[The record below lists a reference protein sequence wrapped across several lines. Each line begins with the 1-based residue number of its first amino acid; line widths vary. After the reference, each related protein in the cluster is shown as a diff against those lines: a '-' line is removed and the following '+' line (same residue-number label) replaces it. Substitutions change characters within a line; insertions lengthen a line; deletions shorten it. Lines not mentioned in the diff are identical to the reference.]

1 MRSVDGKHAPSVAP
15 IREEASMDINPN
27 IFREYDVRGIVGRDL
42 TPEVVETLG
51 KGYGTYVARKGVG
64 AVSVGYDARLS
75 SPAFSEALTL
85 GITSTG
91 VDVIQIGMVATP
103 TLYFSLFCLDVGGG
117 VMITGSHNPPD
128 YNGFKLGLGRTT
140 IYGDEIQEVLRVI
153 RSGRFER
160 GKGQVRQQDVGPA
173 YVDEVVR
180 RVGPLA
186 RPLTIVADAGNGV
199 GGLFGPEMLRRLGA
213 EVIELY
219 CEPDGAF
226 PNHHPDPTLPEALE
240 DLIHTVQ
247 ERGASFGVGWD
258 GDADRIGVVDVEGRI
273 VWGDQLMML
282 LSREVLARHPG
293 APILFEVKCS
303 QGLVEEVARLGGEPV
318 MYKTGHSLIKAKM
331 KEIHAPLAG
340 EMSGHIFVADEW
352 YGFDDALYSTCRFAR
367 LLAAQ
372 DKTLSELVDELPAY
386 YATPE
391 TRVDCPEERQFDI
404 VAEMS
409 AYFKGREEVID
420 IDGVRVQFEGGW
432 GLIRA
437 SNTQPVLVL
446 RFEARTPERLEEIV
460 GIVLNKLREI
470 APEVQVPL

>member
-1 MRSVDGKHAPSVAP
+1 
-15 IREEASMDINPN
+15 MDINPS

-51 KGYGTYVARKGVG
+51 RGYGTYVARAGVQT
-64 AVSVGYDARLS
+64 VSVGYDARLS
-75 SPAFSEALTL
+75 SPSFCEALTR

-91 VDVIQIGMVATP
+91 VDAIQIGMAATP
-103 TLYFSLFCLDVGGG
+103 ALYFSLFHLDVGGG
-117 VMITGSHNPPD
+117 VMITGSHNPPE
-128 YNGFKLGLGRTT
+128 YNGFKLGLGQTT
-140 IYGDEIQEVLRVI
+140 IYGDEIQKVLQI
-153 RSGRFER
+153 IQSGRFER
-160 GKGQVRQQDVGPA
+160 GKGQVRRADVGPA

-199 GGLFGPEMLRRLGA
+199 GGLYGPEMLRRIGA
-213 EVIELY
+213 EVVELY
-219 CEPDGAF
+219 CEPDGRF

-240 DLIHTVQ
+240 DLIDTVQ
-247 ERGASFGVGWD
+247 ERGAAFGVGWD

-303 QGLVEEVARLGGEPV
+303 QGLVDEVERLGGEPV
-318 MYKTGHSLIKAKM
+318 MYKTGHSLIKARM
-331 KEIHAPLAG
+331 KELHAPLAG
-340 EMSGHIFVADEW
+340 EMSGHIFFADEW
-352 YGFDDALYSTCRFAR
+352 YGFDDALYTTCRFAR

-372 DKTLSELVDELPAY
+372 DRTLGELVDELPAY
-386 YATPE
+386 YSTPE
-391 TRVDCPEERQFDI
+391 TRVECPEEAKVDI
-404 VAEMS
+404 VAQMA
-409 AYFKGREEVID
+409 AYFKARNQVID
-420 IDGVRVQFEGGW
+420 IDGVRVQFGDGW

-446 RFEARTPERLEEIV
+446 RFEARTPERLQEIQGV
-460 GIVLNKLREI
+460 VLDKLREI

>member
-1 MRSVDGKHAPSVAP
+1 
-15 IREEASMDINPN
+15 MDINPN

-42 TPEVVETLG
+42 TVEVVETLG
-51 KGYGTYVARKGVG
+51 KGYGTYVARKGVET
-64 AVSVGYDARLS
+64 VSLGHDARLS
-75 SPAFSEALTL
+75 SPEFGEALTR

-91 VDVIQIGMVATP
+91 VSVIQIGMVATP
-103 TLYFSLFCLDVGGG
+103 TLYFSLFYLDVGGG
-117 VMITGSHNPPD
+117 VMITGSHNPPE
-128 YNGFKLGLGRTT
+128 YNGFKLGLGKTT
-140 IYGDEIQEVLRVI
+140 IYGDEIQEVLHVI
-153 RSGRFER
+153 QSGRFER
-160 GKGQVRQQDVGPA
+160 GRGQVRQQDIGPA
-173 YVDEVVR
+173 YIDEVVG

-199 GGLFGPEMLRRLGA
+199 GGLFGPEMLRRIGVD
-213 EVIELY
+213 VIELY
-219 CEPDGAF
+219 CEPDGTF
-226 PNHHPDPTLPEALE
+226 PNHHPDPTLPAALE
-240 DLIHTVQ
+240 DLIHKVQ
-247 ERGASFGVGWD
+247 ETGASFGVGWD
-258 GDADRIGVVDVEGRI
+258 GDADRIGVVDVQGRI

-282 LSREVLARHPG
+282 LSREVLARQPG

-303 QGLVEEVARLGGEPV
+303 QGLVDEVARLGGEPV
-318 MYKTGHSLIKAKM
+318 MYKTGHSLIKARM
-331 KEIHAPLAG
+331 KELHAPLAG
-340 EMSGHIFVADEW
+340 EMSGHIFFGDEW

-372 DKTLSELVDELPAY
+372 DKTLSELMEELPVY

-391 TRVDCPEERQFDI
+391 TRVDCPEERKFDI
-404 VAEMS
+404 VQRMI

-460 GIVLNKLREI
+460 GVMLSKLREI

>member
-1 MRSVDGKHAPSVAP
+1 
-15 IREEASMDINPN
+15 MDINPS

-51 KGYGTYVARKGVG
+51 RGYGTYVARAGVQT
-64 AVSVGYDARLS
+64 VSVGYDARLS
-75 SPAFSEALTL
+75 SPSFCEALTR

-91 VDVIQIGMVATP
+91 VDAIQIGMAATP
-103 TLYFSLFCLDVGGG
+103 ALYFSLFHLDVGGG
-117 VMITGSHNPPD
+117 VMITGSHNPPE
-128 YNGFKLGLGRTT
+128 YNGFKLGLGQTT
-140 IYGDEIQEVLRVI
+140 IYGDEIQKVLQI
-153 RSGRFER
+153 IQSGRFER
-160 GKGQVRQQDVGPA
+160 GKGQVRRADVGPA

-199 GGLFGPEMLRRLGA
+199 GGLYGPEMLCRIGA
-213 EVIELY
+213 EVVELY
-219 CEPDGAF
+219 CEPDGRF

-240 DLIHTVQ
+240 DLIDTVQ
-247 ERGASFGVGWD
+247 ERGAAFGVGWD

-303 QGLVEEVARLGGEPV
+303 QGLVDEVERLGGEPV
-318 MYKTGHSLIKAKM
+318 MYKTGHSLIKARM
-331 KEIHAPLAG
+331 KELHAPLAG
-340 EMSGHIFVADEW
+340 EMSGHIFFADEW
-352 YGFDDALYSTCRFAR
+352 YGFDDALYTTCRFAR

-372 DKTLSELVDELPAY
+372 DRTLGELVDELPAY
-386 YATPE
+386 YSTPE
-391 TRVDCPEERQFDI
+391 TRVECPEEAKVDI
-404 VAEMS
+404 VAQMA
-409 AYFKGREEVID
+409 AYFKARNQVID
-420 IDGVRVQFEGGW
+420 IDGARIQFGDGW

-446 RFEARTPERLEEIV
+446 RFEARTPERLAEIQGV
-460 GIVLNKLREI
+460 VLDKLREI

>member
-1 MRSVDGKHAPSVAP
+1 MP
-15 IREEASMDINPN
+15 MDINPN

-51 KGYGTYVARKGVG
+51 KGYGTYVARKGVET
-64 AVSVGYDARLS
+64 VSLGHDARLS
-75 SPAFSEALTL
+75 SPEFGEALTR
-85 GITSTG
+85 GITSAG
-91 VDVIQIGMVATP
+91 VSVVQIGMVATP
-103 TLYFSLFCLDVGGG
+103 TLYFSLFHLDVGGG
-117 VMITGSHNPPD
+117 VMITGSHNPPE
-128 YNGFKLGLGRTT
+128 YNGFKLGLGQTT
-140 IYGDEIQEVLRVI
+140 LYGDEIQEVLHVI
-153 RSGRFER
+153 QSGRFER
-160 GKGQVRQQDVGPA
+160 GRGQVRQQDVGPA
-173 YVDEVVR
+173 YMDEVVR

-199 GGLFGPEMLRRLGA
+199 GGLFGPEMLRRIGA
-213 EVIELY
+213 DVIELY

-240 DLIHTVQ
+240 DLIHKVQ
-247 ERGASFGVGWD
+247 ETGAAFGVGWD

-282 LSREVLARHPG
+282 LSREVLARQPG

-303 QGLVEEVARLGGEPV
+303 QGLVDEVARLGGDPV
-318 MYKTGHSLIKAKM
+318 MYKTGHSLIKARM
-331 KEIHAPLAG
+331 KEIRAPLAG
-340 EMSGHIFVADEW
+340 EMSGHIFFADEW

-372 DKTLSELVDELPAY
+372 DKTLGELMDELPVY

-391 TRVDCPEERQFDI
+391 TRVECTEERKFDI
-404 VAEMS
+404 VEEMS

-446 RFEARTPERLEEIV
+446 RFEARTPERLEEIKT
-460 GIVLNKLREI
+460 IVLNKLREI